1 RRIARSPGQP
11 TAHVDAD
18 PGAACAAAA
27 GDRGR
32 QRSCCR
38 LRAGPD
44 AGLRHPLCEPRG
56 GVPGGLHQHRGVQL
70 RHGHEL
76 APAAADRRLALA
88 RADAD
93 RPPGGCRGGAS
104 HRSRGRRG
112 RRRAAARARGGVGGA
127 DLLAGAVGRAPDQA
141 RHLDGPG
148 DPLRAGGD
156 RVRGPPADHEHL
168 RPGRARGDRR
178 LPGEVP
184 GGVRGLSVSEL
195 FDVSGK
201 SALVTGGSRGIGL
214 MIARGLV
221 QAGARVIVSSR
232 KSADV
237 QGTAQELA
245 AFGECHAIP
254 GDVSTPEGAAA
265 LAAGTVKRFGSL
277 DILVNNAGAVWGAPL
292 EEFPQAG
299 WEKVLH
305 TNVEGVFHLTVA
317 LLEALRT
324 GATPSDPARVI
335 NIGSIDGLR
344 TPGVENYSYSASKAA
359 VHMLTRHLAKR
370 LASDHITVN
379 GIAPGPLERK
389 MMAFALEDPESRE
402 AIERSVPL
410 GRIGHPDD
418 VAGCPM

>member
-1 RRIARSPGQP
+1 M
-11 TAHVDAD
+11 
-18 PGAACAAAA
+18 
-27 GDRGR
+27 
-32 QRSCCR
+32 
-38 LRAGPD
+38 
-44 AGLRHPLCEPRG
+44 
-56 GVPGGLHQHRGVQL
+56 
-70 RHGHEL
+70 
-76 APAAADRRLALA
+76 
-88 RADAD
+88 
-93 RPPGGCRGGAS
+93 
-104 HRSRGRRG
+104 
-112 RRRAAARARGGVGGA
+112 
-127 DLLAGAVGRAPDQA
+127 
-141 RHLDGPG
+141 
-148 DPLRAGGD
+148 
-156 RVRGPPADHEHL
+156 
-168 RPGRARGDRR
+168 
-178 LPGEVP
+178 
-184 GGVRGLSVSEL
+184 SEL

-379 GIAPGPLERK
+379 AIAPGPFESK

-418 VAGCPM
+418 VAGLALFLASRAGAYVTGTVIPLDGGITGCN